1 MSIAEEA
8 AKDYVSSV
16 LAKLGMQ
23 QRAQATAFGA
33 RLAES
38 QSD

>member
-1 MSIAEEA
+1 
-8 AKDYVSSV
+8 VSSV
-16 LAKLGMQ
+16 LTKLGMQ
-23 QRAQATAFGA
+23 QRAQATAFGS